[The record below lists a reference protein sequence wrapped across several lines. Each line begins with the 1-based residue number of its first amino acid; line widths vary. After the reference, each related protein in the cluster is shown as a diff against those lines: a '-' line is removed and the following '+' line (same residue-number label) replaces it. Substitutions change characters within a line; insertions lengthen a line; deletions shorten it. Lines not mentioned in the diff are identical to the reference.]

1 MVIKSDESLLCEH
14 CGAEAD
20 MVIEGLGSVQDVI
33 KKARKEKKK
42 VICKSCGKEV
52 DLREIHREPLACEHC
67 GAEAD
72 MVIEGFESVQDVV
85 EKKGKEKKKVICKSC
100 GKEIQKGRVHREP
113 ASCQH

>member
-1 MVIKSDESLLCEH
+1 MCEH

-20 MVIEGLGSVQDVI
+20 MVIDGLESVQDVI
-33 KKARKEKKK
+33 QKARKEKKK

-52 DLREIHREPLACEHC
+52 ELREIHREPLACEHC

-72 MVIEGFESVQDVV
+72 MVIEGFESVQDVI
-85 EKKGKEKKKVICKSC
+85 EKKGKGNKKVICKSC
-100 GKEIQKGRVHREP
+100 GKEIKTGGGRREP